1 MALGAPPARDRENGA
16 RSGAALLPRCS
27 SHRQRFRTP
36 TGPAARLVFQT
47 GDGQLIHRLHKSA
60 PAGPGQTLAAP
71 PMKSCVI
78 FNPAAHGEKARR
90 FRDRLAALSTE
101 CALKP
106 TYAPGGGRALAA
118 EAVREGFETIVAAG
132 GDGTVNEVLNGI
144 GDEPDAFAHTRLGV
158 LPLGTINVF
167 ARELKLP
174 TNFDQ
179 AWKIIQQ
186 GQETAIDLPEAEF
199 APSGQ
204 RQRRFFAQM
213 AGAGLDS
220 RTIELVDWS
229 QKKAFG
235 GLAYAVAGFK
245 VMLSQSP
252 QVLVSDGRETLA
264 GELALIGNGRL
275 YGGRYRLFPR
285 ADLRDGLLEA
295 SVFPRADWAGLA
307 RCGWGL
313 LFNRLYTSGGV
324 RHLRAESL
332 TLESA
337 TAMPFHL
344 EGENVGQLPVKFSVR
359 RQALR
364 FIVP

>member
-1 MALGAPPARDRENGA
+1 MSLGAPPARDRENGA

-36 TGPAARLVFQT
+36 TGPSARLVFQT

-106 TYAPGGGRALAA
+106 PYAPGGGRALAA
-118 EAVREGFETIVAAG
+118 G
-132 GDGTVNEVLNGI
+132 GDGTVNEVHNGI

-264 GELALIGNGRL
+264 
-275 YGGRYRLFPR
+275 
-285 ADLRDGLLEA
+285 
-295 SVFPRADWAGLA
+295 
-307 RCGWGL
+307 
-313 LFNRLYTSGGV
+313 
-324 RHLRAESL
+324 
-332 TLESA
+332 
-337 TAMPFHL
+337 
-344 EGENVGQLPVKFSVR
+344 
-359 RQALR
+359 
-364 FIVP
+364 

>member
-1 MALGAPPARDRENGA
+1 
-16 RSGAALLPRCS
+16 
-27 SHRQRFRTP
+27 
-36 TGPAARLVFQT
+36 
-47 GDGQLIHRLHKSA
+47 
-60 PAGPGQTLAAP
+60 
-71 PMKSCVI
+71 MKTCVI
-78 FNPAAHGEKARR
+78 FNPAARGEKANR
-90 FRDRLAALSTE
+90 FREHLGVLSAQCT
-101 CALKP
+101 LKP

-118 EAVREGFETIVAAG
+118 EAVRAGFELIVAAG

-144 GDEPDAFAHTRLGV
+144 GDEPAAFARARLGV

-186 GQETAIDLPEAEF
+186 GRETAIDLPEAEF
-199 APSGQ
+199 TVSGQ
-204 RQRRFFAQM
+204 RQRRLFVQM

-220 RTIELVDWS
+220 RAIELADWN

-235 GLAYAVAGFK
+235 GLAYALAGFK
-245 VMLSQSP
+245 LLLSQSP
-252 QVLVSDGRETLA
+252 QLVVSDGRETLA

-275 YGGRYRLFPR
+275 YGGSYPFFPR

-313 LFNRLYTSGGV
+313 LCNRLYTRGGV
-324 RHLRAESL
+324 RHLQAESL
-332 TLESA
+332 TVESA
-337 TAMPFHL
+337 AAMPFHL

-364 FIVP
+364 VIVP

>member
-1 MALGAPPARDRENGA
+1 
-16 RSGAALLPRCS
+16 
-27 SHRQRFRTP
+27 
-36 TGPAARLVFQT
+36 
-47 GDGQLIHRLHKSA
+47 
-60 PAGPGQTLAAP
+60 
-71 PMKSCVI
+71 MKTCVV
-78 FNPAAHGEKARR
+78 FNPAARGEKARR
-90 FRDRLAALSTE
+90 FRDQLAALSTE

-118 EAVREGFETIVAAG
+118 EAVREGFEIIVAAG

-144 GDEPDAFAHTRLGV
+144 GDEPDGFARARLGV

-186 GQETAIDLPEAEF
+186 SRETAIDLPEAEF
-199 APSGQ
+199 TVSGR

-220 RTIELVDWS
+220 RAVELVDWNL
-229 QKKAFG
+229 KKTFG
-235 GLAYAVAGFK
+235 GLAYAIAGFK
-245 VMLSQSP
+245 LLLSQSP
-252 QVLVSDGRETLA
+252 QVVVSDGRETLA
-264 GELALIGNGRL
+264 GELVLIGNGRL
-275 YGGRYRLFPR
+275 YGGNYRFFPR
-285 ADLRDGLLEA
+285 ADPRDGLLEA

-313 LFNRLYTSGGV
+313 LCNRLYTSGGV
-324 RHLRAESL
+324 RHLQAE
-332 TLESA
+332 TLNVESA
-337 TAMPFHL
+337 TVMPFHL

-364 FIVP
+364 VIVP